1 LKRTSKNVKNSQKC
15 SNFDVFLS
23 FLMDNLSQYDVWTA
37 LQPFTTVFYQ
47 IIRDIHDYCRPLT
60 SYDQL
65 SPVKVTGNSQYFLTG

>member
-1 LKRTSKNVKNSQKC
+1 MFFSL
-15 SNFDVFLS
+15 